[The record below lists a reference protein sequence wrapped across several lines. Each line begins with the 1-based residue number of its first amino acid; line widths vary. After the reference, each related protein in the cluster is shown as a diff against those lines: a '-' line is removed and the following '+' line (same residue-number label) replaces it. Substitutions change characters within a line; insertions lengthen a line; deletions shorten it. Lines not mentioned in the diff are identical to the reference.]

1 MHKILFIIIALF
13 LLSAL
18 GDEPATTKDSALQA
32 KECREAHPM
41 SWEYNCNKTL
51 DDKEQETKHYD
62 KY

>member
-1 MHKILFIIIALF
+1 MHKILFIIIALV

-41 SWEYNCNKTL
+41 SWEYNCN
-51 DDKEQETKHYD
+51 
-62 KY
+62 